1 MTTQEF
7 IFKAPLFC
15 KVAGEEADAILKDL
29 KSQHQ
34 IKIDGFNAQKG
45 TESTYILDGRLDCRR
60 NIEARSMFTNVA
72 ILKLFETD
80 EPWYVSLKCGRYDDR
95 IDIMLVTNKEKHY
108 IMKVGQYPTIADM
121 HKAQIKQYKSVLSE
135 EEMKEFTRAIG
146 LAANG
151 VGIGSFVYLR
161 RIFEKLI
168 AEAYALSTKDPE
180 ILMRLANLKKIRAN
194 DENDLNCFDYKEG
207 ISKSK
212 ADDAN
217 VLAYHQKVAGVIDAN
232 VVATMATD
240 EALWDAQK
248 TRFVAE
254 GIAKDEAE
262 ADKIIKYIRKQSAYV
277 EGICS
282 KILERVLESR
292 DEDLE
297 KIERGQLNPA
307 QQAEYE
313 RIGEL
318 LCSWSCCYDPFM
330 S

>member
-1 MTTQEF
+1 MEMENL
-7 IFKAPLFC
+7 I
-15 KVAGEEADAILKDL
+15 
-29 KSQHQ
+29 
-34 IKIDGFNAQKG
+34 
-45 TESTYILDGRLDCRR
+45 
-60 NIEARSMFTNVA
+60 
-72 ILKLFETD
+72 
-80 EPWYVSLKCGRYDDR
+80 PWHV
-95 IDIMLVTNKEKHY
+95 I
-108 IMKVGQYPTIADM
+108 
-121 HKAQIKQYKSVLSE
+121 
-135 EEMKEFTRAIG
+135 
-146 LAANG
+146 
-151 VGIGSFVYLR
+151 
-161 RIFEKLI
+161 
-168 AEAYALSTKDPE
+168 EAYALSTKDPE